1 MGVRYGL
8 FLAFIAACSGS
19 GSTSYSPTPPP
30 APPPPP
36 PPPAAGPTIDVS
48 MTDNNGLGPYAF
60 SPAPLTI
67 TVGTT
72 VKWTNNGK
80 VSHTATS
87 DQTPAVWNSGT
98 VSPAGTGTC
107 NPSDPYC
114 TPGTTPAGTYQR
126 TFNTAGTFPYHCEEH
141 KLQGMMGT
149 ITVNP

>member
-1 MGVRYGL
+1 MN
-8 FLAFIAACSGS
+8 
-19 GSTSYSPTPPP
+19 
-30 APPPPP
+30 
-36 PPPAAGPTIDVS
+36 VS
-48 MTDNNGLGPYAF
+48 MTDNNGVAPYAF

-72 VKWTNNGK
+72 VKWTNSGK

-87 DQTPAVWNSGT
+87 DQTPADWNSGT

-107 NPSDPYC
+107 DPNDPYC

-126 TFNTAGTFPYHCEEH
+126 TFNTAGTFPYHCEVH
-141 KLQGMMGT
+141 KLQGMTGT

>member
-36 PPPAAGPTIDVS
+36 PPPGATVVNVS
-48 MTDNNGLGPYAF
+48 MTDAGGLAPYAF
-60 SPAPLTI
+60 SPPSPTI
-67 TVGTT
+67 TVGTI
-72 VKWTNNGK
+72 VKWTNSGK

-87 DQTPAVWNSGT
+87 DQTPADWNSGT

-107 NPSDPYC
+107 DPNDPYC

-126 TFNTAGTFPYHCEEH
+126 TFNTPGTFPYHCEVH
-141 KLQGMMGT
+141 KLQMTGT

>member
-1 MGVRYGL
+1 MRVRYGL

-19 GSTSYSPTPPP
+19 GSTSSSPTPPP

-36 PPPAAGPTIDVS
+36 PPVGPVANVS
-48 MTDNNGLGPYAF
+48 ITDNTGSAPYGF

-87 DQTPAVWNSGT
+87 DQTPAVWNSGP

-107 NPSDPYC
+107 DPYDPYC
-114 TPGTTPAGTYQR
+114 TPGTSPAGTYQR
-126 TFNTAGTFPYHCEEH
+126 TFNTAGTFPYSCQNHY
-141 KLQGMMGT
+141 LQGMTGT